1 MRNDAFLLALGPD
14 TKAVACAEPVV
25 AMRGLT
31 SGVRGEGTTPYA
43 RAGTI
48 MVTEAARRAVRPPAR
63 ISDSVVAGGSGST
76 AEATLLSPLRVER
89 EEGTWLKGDGGE
101 GQNRTDDTQI
111 FSLVLYQLSY
121 LATDVGQL
129 RKDEY
134 TMRVRR

>member
-1 MRNDAFLLALGPD
+1 
-14 TKAVACAEPVV
+14 
-25 AMRGLT
+25 MRGLT
-31 SGVRGEGTTPYA
+31 SGVRGEGMTPYA

-48 MVTEAARRAVRPPAR
+48 MVTEAAGGRSARPPAR

-76 AEATLLSPLRVER
+76 AEATLLPPLRVER

-129 RKDEY
+129 KKDEY
-134 TMRVRR
+134 TMRVRP

>member
-1 MRNDAFLLALGPD
+1 
-14 TKAVACAEPVV
+14 
-25 AMRGLT
+25 MRGLT
-31 SGVRGEGTTPYA
+31 SGVSPMRGPAPSWSQKRPRGRPA
-43 RAGTI
+43 R
-48 MVTEAARRAVRPPAR
+48 R

-76 AEATLLSPLRVER
+76 AEATLLPPLRVER

>member
-1 MRNDAFLLALGPD
+1 
-14 TKAVACAEPVV
+14 
-25 AMRGLT
+25 MRGLT
-31 SGVRGEGTTPYA
+31 RRQRGGTTLCASRHHHGHRSGRA
-43 RAGTI
+43 RG
-48 MVTEAARRAVRPPAR
+48 PPAC

-76 AEATLLSPLRVER
+76 AEATLLPPLRVER
-89 EEGTWLKGDGGE
+89 EEGTWLKSDGGE

-129 RKDEY
+129 RKNEY

>member
-1 MRNDAFLLALGPD
+1 
-14 TKAVACAEPVV
+14 
-25 AMRGLT
+25 MRGLT
-31 SGVRGEGTTPYA
+31 SGVRGEGMTPYA

-48 MVTEAARRAVRPPAR
+48 MVTEAAGRAVRPPAR

-76 AEATLLSPLRVER
+76 AEATLLPPLRVER